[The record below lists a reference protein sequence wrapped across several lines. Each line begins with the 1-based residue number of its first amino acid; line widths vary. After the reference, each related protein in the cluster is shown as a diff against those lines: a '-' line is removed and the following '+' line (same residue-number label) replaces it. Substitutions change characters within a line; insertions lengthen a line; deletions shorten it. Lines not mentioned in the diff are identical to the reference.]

1 MLSGKVMIIC
11 LIIELIRK
19 MKLDIIIPN
28 EFIQNQISLLR
39 NKVKI
44 QLDLSNY
51 AKESNI
57 RRATATG
64 IDKSAFG
71 KKVD

>member
-28 EFIQNQISLLR
+28 EFIQNQISLLK

-57 RRATATG
+57 RTATATCT
-64 IDKSAFG
+64 DKSAFG

>member
-11 LIIELIRK
+11 LIIKLIRK

-28 EFIQNQISLLR
+28 EFIQNQISLLK
-39 NKVKI
+39 NKLKI

-57 RRATATG
+57 KTATATC